1 MSGTSRQH
9 EYHDKIAEP
18 PTSGWMR
25 VPSCWE
31 RQAEICSRYSRWGC
45 GTSCHGNI
53 SIWHAVSSYRVWST
67 DAFTTI
73 ISFRTQPTD
82 NLFHHLMAEWL
93 EIRKLLTTSP
103 LMAAAVLY
111 AFCFLRHIR
120 LFTILKR
127 VICKFVIG
135 NWELIFCNR
144 LIGKYLSE

>member
-18 PTSGWMR
+18 SASGWMR
-25 VPSCWE
+25 VASCWE
-31 RQAEICSRYSRWGC
+31 REAEICSRYSWWGC
-45 GTSCHGNI
+45 STSCHGYT
-53 SIWHAVSSYRVWST
+53 SIKHAVSSYRVWY
-67 DAFTTI
+67 AFTTI

-93 EIRKLLTTSP
+93 VIRNHLTTSP
-103 LMAAAVLY
+103 PTAAAVLY
-111 AFCFLRHIR
+111 AFCFLPHFR

-144 LIGKYLSE
+144 LIGKYISE